1 MTPLRQRMMEDMTL
15 RGFSARTQQ
24 SYVAGVAHL
33 AKHYGKSPDQINE
46 EELRQ
51 YFLWMT
57 TVKKYARATV
67 TIALPACACRTQTGA
82 ASSSSI
88 EQFLLHVLPAG
99 FTKVRH
105 YGFLASA
112 AKQKRARITMLLPTP
127 PVAAVPTSAG
137 DHMPAHGQPP
147 LCPHCRIGHL
157 LLVETLPRSRAPP

>member
-33 AKHYGKSPDQINE
+33 ARHHGKSPEQISE
-46 EELRQ
+46 EELRR

-105 YGFLASA
+105 YGFLAAA
-112 AKQKRARITMLLPTP
+112 AKQKLAPLTMLLPTP
-127 PVAAVPTSAG
+127 PGAAVASSTGAETL
-137 DHMPAHGQPP
+137 AHGQPP
-147 LCPHCRIGHL
+147 RCPHCRIGHL
-157 LLVETLPRSRAPP
+157 VLVETLPRSRAPP